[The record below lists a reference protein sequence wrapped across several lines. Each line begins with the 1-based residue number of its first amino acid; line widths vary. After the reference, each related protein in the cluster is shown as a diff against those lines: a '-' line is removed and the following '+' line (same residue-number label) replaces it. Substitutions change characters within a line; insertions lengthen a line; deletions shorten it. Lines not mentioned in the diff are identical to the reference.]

1 MKYKKTKKKQKKNKT
16 NQTVMGNDN
25 NKIEPEER
33 VFKTERISITPYS

>member
-1 MKYKKTKKKQKKNKT
+1 MKYKKKTKKNKT

-33 VFKTERISITPYS
+33 VSKTERISITPYS